1 MQPLRFFQTQR
12 HSVVDVFRRTLSALA
27 VVALLL
33 GPQKYL
39 GINRSA
45 DAADSELRFIDSENS
60 LAALLQQGAYLE
72 KKQKWGEAL
81 SHYEDAIKRFPH
93 DQTLQGHQDLARIH
107 YDLGRRYDDRS
118 YRATMEALST
128 QQANELYEEVLL
140 KVDSYFVQKMDWQ
153 LLVDRGTRCLEIAIW
168 EGVLVDGQQTD
179 TADPARAIIIKQL
192 KQFIDEHPIKTRE
205 EAVAIASATAAFV
218 SAELGVTQT
227 AVILEY
233 VAGASGGL
241 DNYSC
246 YLTGNQLKDVYSQ
259 IDGNFVGIGIELKA
273 ENNTLLIVSVI
284 PDSPASRA
292 GIQAGNRI
300 LSVNST
306 STKNLSIDAAASLL
320 QGPKNSRL
328 ELSIDS
334 PQQPPRNVSL
344 VRQHVEVPSVDGVCL
359 IDETQKVGYLRLIS
373 FQRSTSR
380 EIDEALW
387 KLYHQGMKSL
397 IIDVRGNPGG
407 LLSASV
413 DVADK
418 FVPQGTI
425 VSTRGR
431 SPQEDYDYPARRSST
446 WELPLVVLVD
456 ENSASASEIF
466 AAAVHD
472 HHRATL
478 VGQKSYGKGS
488 VQGIFP
494 LARCGAGLRLTTAKF
509 YSPNGQP
516 ISNIGVKPDVVVHQ
530 TGKPVL
536 TIGTKPFP
544 DKDPILRA
552 GIDAARQKV
561 AAR

>member
-107 YDLGRRYDDRS
+107 YDLDRRYDDRS

-168 EGVLVDGQQTD
+168 EGVLVNGQQTD

-561 AAR
+561 ATR

>member
-107 YDLGRRYDDRS
+107 YDLDRRYDDRS

-192 KQFIDEHPIKTRE
+192 KQFIHEHPIKTRE

>member
-107 YDLGRRYDDRS
+107 YDLDRRYDDRS

-153 LLVDRGTRCLEIAIW
+153 LLVDWGTRCLEIAIW

>member
-107 YDLGRRYDDRS
+107 YDLDRRYDDRS

-218 SAELGVTQT
+218 SAKLGVTQT

>member
-107 YDLGRRYDDRS
+107 YDLDRRYDDRS

-153 LLVDRGTRCLEIAIW
+153 LLVDWGTRCLEIAIW

-334 PQQPPRNVSL
+334 PQQPPRNISL

>member
-107 YDLGRRYDDRS
+107 YDLDRRYDDRS

-179 TADPARAIIIKQL
+179 TADPERAIIIKQL

-218 SAELGVTQT
+218 SAKLGVTQT

-478 VGQKSYGKGS
+478 VGQKSYGKGA

>member
-1 MQPLRFFQTQR
+1 
-12 HSVVDVFRRTLSALA
+12 
-27 VVALLL
+27 
-33 GPQKYL
+33 
-39 GINRSA
+39 
-45 DAADSELRFIDSENS
+45 
-60 LAALLQQGAYLE
+60 
-72 KKQKWGEAL
+72 
-81 SHYEDAIKRFPH
+81 
-93 DQTLQGHQDLARIH
+93 
-107 YDLGRRYDDRS
+107 
-118 YRATMEALST
+118 
-128 QQANELYEEVLL
+128 
-140 KVDSYFVQKMDWQ
+140 
-153 LLVDRGTRCLEIAIW
+153 
-168 EGVLVDGQQTD
+168 
-179 TADPARAIIIKQL
+179 
-192 KQFIDEHPIKTRE
+192 
-205 EAVAIASATAAFV
+205 V

-407 LLSASV
+407 LLSAAV